1 MISKIITIGFILVML
16 IMTSCMVYHPQTVD
30 IPLIEKKNDLRI
42 DAGVSVL
49 PSAQAT
55 VSYGLTDKIAIQTFG
70 SFGSDERYYF
80 QGAVGRFKDLGNQ
93 KIMEIYSGFGSGYGS
108 AHKDSNPGDLQGD
121 YQLYFMQ
128 FNYGKNDC
136 KFAHMDYGFGV
147 KTGLLHSSLTDRN
160 YYYYYYGGYPTE
172 APYKTYLD
180 NSFLIEPTIFVRLGG
195 ERLKFKFQVGSCWL
209 YKFTN
214 TEKSLPY
221 SHLNIGLGLNYRL
234 KN

>member
-1 MISKIITIGFILVML
+1 MNCKIIAVGFIVAIM
-16 IMTSCMVYHPQTVD
+16 IMTSCGVYHPQIVD

-42 DAGVSVL
+42 DAGVSVN

-70 SFGSDERYYF
+70 SIGPGYYI
-80 QGAVGRFKDLGNQ
+80 QGAIGRFKDLGNQ
-93 KIMEIYSGFGSGYGS
+93 KIMEIYGGFGSGYGS
-108 AHKDSNPGDLQGD
+108 AYNDAKPGYLSGN

-136 KFAHMDYGFGV
+136 KFANMDFGFGV
-147 KTGLLHSSLTDRN
+147 KSGLLHSNLTDRN
-160 YYYYYYGGYPTE
+160 YYERYPAE
-172 APYKTYLD
+172 VPYKTYLD
-180 NSFLIEPTIFVRLGG
+180 NSFLIEPTVFVRLGG

-214 TEKSLPY
+214 TEENLPY
-221 SHLNIGLGLNYRL
+221 SHLNIGLGLNYSF